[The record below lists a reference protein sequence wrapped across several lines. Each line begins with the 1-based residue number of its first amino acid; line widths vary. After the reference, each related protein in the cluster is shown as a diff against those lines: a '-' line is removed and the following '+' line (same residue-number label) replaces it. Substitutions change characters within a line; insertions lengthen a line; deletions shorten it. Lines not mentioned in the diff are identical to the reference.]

1 MFRFI
6 SLAIG
11 LLLTPVV
18 SATEVASLTA
28 CKAEAEAWICAS
40 WKDNRMTVFR
50 SEHYISALELSGQTE
65 SDSTLKSPATNAA
78 SGIRPLAEPPALAE
92 GSYTL
97 QLLACNAEP
106 CRLRMSKLQQIP
118 DSRVVEIRNDDQLWQ
133 VLLVGQFETIKA
145 AQRQGGELITR
156 YGLRDKPW
164 VRSLESIRRRQVR

>member
-1 MFRFI
+1 MFRFVCLI
-6 SLAIG
+6 AG
-11 LLLTPVV
+11 LFVAPLL

-40 WKDNRMTVFR
+40 WKDNRMSVFR
-50 SEHYISALELSGQTE
+50 SEHYISALEFSGQTE
-65 SDSTLKSPATNAA
+65 ADSSIKLPAANAG
-78 SGIRPLAEPPALAE
+78 SGIRSVAEPPALAE
-92 GSYTL
+92 GRYTL

-106 CRLRMSKLQQIP
+106 CRKRMSKLQQIP

-133 VLLVGQFETIKA
+133 VLLVGEFGTIKS

-164 VRSLESIRRRQVR
+164 VRSMESIKRRQVR